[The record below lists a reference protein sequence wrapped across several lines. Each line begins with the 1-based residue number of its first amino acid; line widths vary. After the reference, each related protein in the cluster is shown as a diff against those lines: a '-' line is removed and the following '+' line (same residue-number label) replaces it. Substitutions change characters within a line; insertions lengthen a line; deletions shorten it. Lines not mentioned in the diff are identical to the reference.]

1 VSFPLDSVCS
11 CFLLYDGLCRESE
24 ADEPDLQSTTS
35 FSESRAMTPLAG
47 ELNPRD
53 SPSFYRSIE
62 SNGSQEVRI
71 EVMDE
76 SSIKERLSE

>member
-1 VSFPLDSVCS
+1 
-11 CFLLYDGLCRESE
+11 
-24 ADEPDLQSTTS
+24 
-35 FSESRAMTPLAG
+35 MTPVPPLAG